1 MKNVFQIAVCSL
13 LLTSGAGCSTHR
25 EIGCCCFP
33 TSPSSEEAVQSGIP
47 GMEFRRLMSEA
58 QDWIADVL
66 PNDPRVAES
75 SSKNVLV
82 VGGTL
87 NQSNAFDGPQSI
99 RDEELTIHTRKLFLN
114 LQKMRNMRDNFEFFD
129 RTSEVE
135 ADQVTWTSDMA
146 QYGDRVRYTN
156 DSAEGV
162 FSPNDIY
169 MIKFA
174 FTEVQKLNQDPA
186 KIHLELAVSIEWGGE
201 PGQWLYGNQFESSL
215 VFEKSLFGGKWAAG
229 SEETSQ

>member
-1 MKNVFQIAVCSL
+1 
-13 LLTSGAGCSTHR
+13 
-25 EIGCCCFP
+25 
-33 TSPSSEEAVQSGIP
+33 
-47 GMEFRRLMSEA
+47 MSEA
-58 QDWIADVL
+58 RDWIADVL
-66 PNDPRVAES
+66 PNDPRVIES
-75 SSKNVLV
+75 SFRNVLV

-87 NQSNAFDGPQSI
+87 NGSNAIDGPQSI
-99 RDEELTIHTRKLFLN
+99 RDDELAAHTRKLFLN
-114 LQKMRNMRDNFEFFD
+114 LQYTRNMSDNFVFFD

-135 ADQVTWTSDMA
+135 ADQVRWTSDMA

-169 MIKFA
+169 MIKLA

-201 PGQWLYGNQFESSL
+201 PGHSLYGNQFESSL
-215 VFEKSLFGGKWAAG
+215 VFEKELFGGKWAVG